1 MNQSE
6 SPIFLDTNVIVRY
19 LTNKPL
25 DMAEAAGRI
34 IDSDQTLIL
43 SETILAET
51 AYVLASFYQEP
62 RSKIVDALSSFI
74 LRRNIQMAKISK
86 ALTLDALLLCRESK
100 RHSFA
105 DALLWAE
112 AQQSESRKIYTFDR
126 RFPAIGVDLI
136 VPA

>member
-1 MNQSE
+1 MNQPE
-6 SPIFLDTNVIVRY
+6 SPIYLDTNVIVRY
-19 LTNKPL
+19 LTNRPL

-34 IDSDQTLIL
+34 IDSDQSLIL

-51 AYVLASFYQEP
+51 AYGLASFYQEP
-62 RSKIVDALSSFI
+62 RSNIVDALSSFI
-74 LRRNIQMAKISK
+74 LRRNIQMSKLSK
-86 ALTLDALLLCRESK
+86 ALALDALLLCRESK

-112 AQQSESRKIYTFDR
+112 AQQSESRKICTFDR
-126 RFPAIGVDLI
+126 RFPATGVELI